1 MVRAM
6 EGINMKDRNGME
18 LNINDFIVISANVS
32 TASQALLFGLITKV
46 TKKRISIIRESG
58 WLYASTKPYLKTYM
72 RNNDA
77 IMKIRIDVVPEE
89 IRNEL
94 IKLNGD

>member
-1 MVRAM
+1 
-6 EGINMKDRNGME
+6 MKDRNGIE
-18 LNINDFIVISANVS
+18 LNIDDFIVISANVS

-46 TKKRISIIRESG
+46 TEKRISIIRESG

-77 IMKIRIDVVPEE
+77 IMKIGINVIPEE
-89 IRNEL
+89 IKTEL
-94 IKLNGD
+94 IELKEAIK

>member
-94 IKLNGD
+94 IELNGD